1 MTRTMHVALGYI
13 LDGLTAQSKVTF
25 LNGLTRRPGFPS
37 FRCFRLVHLADLDAL
52 PAEVPAPTRDRNPR
66 TPPSTISRD
75 QRRNVYRWHHCPFLS
90 IKSPCN
96 SLPL

>member
-1 MTRTMHVALGYI
+1 MADSSGQP
-13 LDGLTAQSKVTF
+13 A
-25 LNGLTRRPGFPS
+25 GFPIGPIG
-37 FRCFRLVHLADLDAL
+37 HLADLDAL